1 MTTNTIEHITFEGL
15 VAVKSETPTLP
26 ADYDGFTWT
35 NIGALDK
42 AEYHGDPDGYESVIH
57 GRDGGYTYNGQT
69 ASFSSTT
76 HFALKSGYFA
86 AAWDTDLSV
95 TFTGYRNGH
104 QVAQTTVVLD
114 QTSEKITFDKTFAN
128 VDDVTIVASGGTD
141 ENGADKGSGN
151 HVAMDN
157 LVVAFH
163 GAIPETPTLH
173 EALAALGSHNSS
185 SLSGFAGHDFSIAHT
200 VHDWIAL

>member
-1 MTTNTIEHITFEGL
+1 MTTNTVEHVTFEGL
-15 VAVKSETPTLP
+15 VPVKSETPTLP

-42 AEYHGDPDGYESVIH
+42 AEYRGDPDGYESVIH

-86 AAWDTDLSV
+86 SAWNTGLSV
-95 TFTGYRNGH
+95 TFDGYRNGH
-104 QVAQTTVVLD
+104 LVAQKVVVMD
-114 QTSEKITFDKTFAN
+114 QTSEKITFDSTFAN
-128 VDDVTIVASGGTD
+128 LDNVTIA
-141 ENGADKGSGN
+141 ADTGVSSN
-151 HVAMDN
+151 QIAIDN

-163 GAIPETPTLH
+163 GAIPSTPTLH
-173 EALAALGSHNSS
+173 EALAALGSHNSFGPH
-185 SLSGFAGHDFSIAHT
+185 GFAGHDFSIAHT